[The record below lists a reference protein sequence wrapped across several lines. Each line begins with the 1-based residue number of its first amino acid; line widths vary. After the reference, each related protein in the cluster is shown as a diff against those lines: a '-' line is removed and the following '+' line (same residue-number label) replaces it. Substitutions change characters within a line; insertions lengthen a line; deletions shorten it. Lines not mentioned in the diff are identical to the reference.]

1 MGTTQLR
8 TPAQTAQLGHRVL
21 GAILDSLLVS
31 LAWYFIIGLWGHQGV
46 VGALNN
52 AAAGGKVLSG
62 TPAMTLLVAT
72 AAYWIIPEWLVGVT
86 VGKLLCGLRVRS
98 LAGSPMSFVQSIKRN
113 VLRLLDFFPFY
124 LPGFVSACLTSN
136 RQRLGD
142 LWAKT
147 IVVRAKR
154 ETLPKDGAS

>member
-1 MGTTQLR
+1 MATTQVR
-8 TPAQTAQLGHRVL
+8 TPPETAQLGLRVL
-21 GAILDSLLVS
+21 GAILDSVLVS
-31 LAWYFIIGLWGHQGV
+31 FAWYFIIDLWGHQGV

-52 AAAGGKVLSG
+52 ATAGGKVLSG
-62 TPAMTLLVAT
+62 TPAVVLLLAT
-72 AAYWIIPEWLVGVT
+72 AAYWIVPEWLAGVT

-98 LAGSPMSFVQSIKRN
+98 LGGSPISFVQSIKRN

-124 LPGFVSACLTSN
+124 LPGFVSACLTPN

-154 ETLPKDGAS
+154 HTLPKDGAS